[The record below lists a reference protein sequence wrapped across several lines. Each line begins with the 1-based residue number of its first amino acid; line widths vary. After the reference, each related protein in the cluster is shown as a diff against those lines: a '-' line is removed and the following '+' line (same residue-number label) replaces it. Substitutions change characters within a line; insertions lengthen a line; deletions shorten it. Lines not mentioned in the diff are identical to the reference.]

1 MSGLTAKRS
10 YRRFIAGLTAI
21 LMAVIVS
28 TAEAVETIIVGEIV
42 NETTGEAIPNVNIHF
57 RGTKIG
63 TSSDANGAY
72 ALRVDMQAK
81 AQLVFSAVGYYTQR
95 FEIEPGSMAGLQVS
109 MREKVATL
117 TEVVIAPNENPAL
130 AILRQVREHRKEN
143 DRTLHADLMTD
154 VKREQTL
161 YVSHIGKR
169 QLRRALWRSLQAGM
183 IAQEDSTY
191 ILPLY
196 RETQTYRLNGKEM
209 IPANDQRTQALIL
222 TSTDYSALIGSEGNL
237 NFYAPS
243 VSLMKHAFLSPLA
256 PSGNLYYRYYLTE
269 SEANG
274 LTESEANDL
283 TAERSDSAS
292 GPSAEG
298 GLVRIAF
305 RTRNPFYAT
314 FNGEMVI
321 DTTTFALRAINA
333 YVPAEVAVNYVNT
346 LHVSQTLLPDG
357 SIADEHISALLDVNI
372 KSEKAGTVFPTLLL
386 NTSLS
391 RDPRTTSL
399 PSLPSLPSSTS
410 YTSSSSSSSSSS
422 SPSSPSSS
430 EVSADSAFAA
440 LDSLPIIKTAKWFAT
455 IATTGYIP
463 TGSFLDIGHIEEIL
477 QVNHHEGVHLG
488 LPFRTNEKMSKI
500 VSLEASVGYGIKD
513 RRAKGLGRISVN
525 LPTLRRNILQLEYHD
540 RYVWSEVDDFDR
552 LMRENS
558 MGWRNFDFTSYAFE
572 ALHRDKKCVN
582 TAIRQRQLQFHWFAD
597 WTSFLETHAY
607 VRIGNQ
613 PADIQLSNS
622 QIFKSSNINY
632 QSLSLIA
639 RFSWG
644 ERKYDGYFLR
654 RYAYSS
660 KYPVLYVG
668 LEGGHWSPTGTKSA
682 DLTAQRSNSANG
694 LSAEGGLFTHLR
706 LMLTQ
711 HANLGMG
718 GTLTYVVQGGAI
730 FGKVPPTL
738 LWHANANQ
746 GYAYDPYRFTMLH
759 GYELMADKYVAL
771 HAEWNG
777 QGILFNLIPGIRW
790 LHLREL
796 VEAKIAYGYLS
807 EIHKSQITNVKSQHN
822 FYAEVGVGL
831 GNILRVCDLYSVW
844 GYTKES
850 RWQWAMRFRIHL
862 GL

>member
-1 MSGLTAKRS
+1 MTKLRNIVFLGLLALGS
-10 YRRFIAGLTAI
+10 WLH
-21 LMAVIVS
+21 
-28 TAEAVETIIVGEIV
+28 AVETIIVGEIV

-63 TSSDANGAY
+63 TSSDADGAY

-143 DRTLHADLMTD
+143 DRTLHADLTTD
-154 VKREQTL
+154 VQREQTL

-209 IPANDQRTQALIL
+209 TPANDQRTQALIL

-256 PSGNLYYRYYLTE
+256 PSGNLYYRYY
-269 SEANG
+269 

-346 LHVSQTLLPDG
+346 LHVSQSLLPDG

-372 KSEKAGTVFPTLLL
+372 KSEKAGTIFPTLLL

-399 PSLPSLPSSTS
+399 PSSTS
-410 YTSSSSSSSSSS
+410 STSSSSFS
-422 SPSSPSSS
+422 SSPSSS

-440 LDSLPIIKTAKWFAT
+440 LDSLPIIRTAKWFAT

-597 WTSFLETHAY
+597 WTSFLETHTY

-613 PADIQLSNS
+613 PADIQM
-622 QIFKSSNINY
+622 SNIKYQISNVNY

-668 LEGGHWSPTGTKSA
+668 LESGHWSPTGTKSA
-682 DLTAQRSNSANG
+682 DLTAQQSNSANG

-730 FGKVPPTL
+730 FGKAPPTL

-796 VEAKIAYGYLS
+796 VEGKIAYGYLS
-807 EIHKSQITNVKSQHN
+807 EIHKSQITNVKSPHN
-822 FYAEVGVGL
+822 FYAEIGVGL

-844 GYTKES
+844 GYTKDT